1 MFAKFFIDR
10 PILANVI
17 GIVLILIGVV
27 SVMLLP
33 ISQYPEITP
42 PTVEVKAIYPG
53 SNSLVLADTV
63 GAPIEQEVNGVEG
76 MLYMSSKSANDGT
89 YTLTITFALGTNID
103 MATVLVQ
110 NRVNVAMA
118 RLPDEVKRQGVTVKK
133 KSTAILQVVTLTSPD
148 GSYDDLFLS
157 NFASLRIRDELARI
171 PGVGEATVF
180 GAASYSMR
188 VWLDAPRLKSM
199 GLTTKDVVNAIS
211 EQNVQ
216 VAAGQIGAQPAP
228 DTQNFQ
234 FTVQTQ
240 GRLSNVEEF
249 EDIIIRTAT
258 SGPAGRVV
266 RVRDVARV
274 ELGGQTYDL
283 YAQKN
288 GKPAALVII
297 YQLPGANALDVAQQ
311 VNARMKTLGND
322 FPQGVAW
329 DVPYDT
335 TRFVEAAIEQVYH
348 TLFEAAVLV
357 LAVIL
362 IFLQDWRA
370 TLVPASVVPIT
381 ILGGFMAMMGLGF
394 SVNLVTLFG
403 IILAIGIV
411 VDDAIIVVEGAAHH
425 MEHGDPA
432 REATIK
438 AMMQLFGPIIGITL
452 VLSCVFIPASFMSGI
467 TGQLYRQF
475 ALVIASTALVSA
487 LLAAT
492 LTPAQ
497 CALFLKPIVPGRNA
511 FYRGFNKSYDAV
523 ENLFV
528 TILRTM
534 VRHAKTTM
542 LVFVGLITATFWAF
556 TSLPTGFLPDEDQ
569 GYALVAVQLPGA
581 ASQARTREVTTRL
594 DAIFSETQ
602 GVADWITFGGM
613 SILNGANTSNSAT
626 VFVMYKDWSERG
638 ALTQERIV
646 ADLRRKVASIQEGM
660 VIVVTPP
667 PIQGLGNAGGF
678 EMMVQDR
685 AALGAQQLETVAYS
699 MMAAARGQSGLGNVS
714 TTYNARTP
722 QLFVNVDR
730 TQVKNYDVQLNDVF
744 STMQSYLGSSYV
756 NDFNKFGKT
765 YQVRVQA
772 DSRYRLTAEDI
783 GRLEVRNAQG
793 GMVPLGAVTD
803 VKDVVGPD
811 VVTRYNLYPAASL
824 IGAAAPGF
832 SSGQALALM
841 EDMARKTLSQSMG
854 FEWTTMAYQEKATG
868 NEAFAVF
875 GFAVLLVFLVLAAQY
890 ESWSAPAA
898 IIMVVPL
905 ALLGTSIAV
914 AARGMDN
921 NVYTQIGIVLLIALA
936 SKNAILIVEFAR
948 ELRLQKGM
956 SIQDAA
962 VEGARARFRPILM
975 TSFAFILG
983 VVPLLTASGAGSASQ
998 RALGTAVFGG
1008 MLASTF
1014 LAVLFV
1020 PVFFTVIQT
1029 LSEGLS
1035 RQSSPD
1041 QKNLNRK

>member
-1 MFAKFFIDR
+1 
-10 PILANVI
+10 
-17 GIVLILIGVV
+17 
-27 SVMLLP
+27 
-33 ISQYPEITP
+33 
-42 PTVEVKAIYPG
+42 
-53 SNSLVLADTV
+53 
-63 GAPIEQEVNGVEG
+63 
-76 MLYMSSKSANDGT
+76 
-89 YTLTITFALGTNID
+89 
-103 MATVLVQ
+103 
-110 NRVNVAMA
+110 
-118 RLPDEVKRQGVTVKK
+118 
-133 KSTAILQVVTLTSPD
+133 
-148 GSYDDLFLS
+148 
-157 NFASLRIRDELARI
+157 
-171 PGVGEATVF
+171 
-180 GAASYSMR
+180 
-188 VWLDAPRLKSM
+188 
-199 GLTTKDVVNAIS
+199 
-211 EQNVQ
+211 
-216 VAAGQIGAQPAP
+216 
-228 DTQNFQ
+228 
-234 FTVQTQ
+234 
-240 GRLSNVEEF
+240 
-249 EDIIIRTAT
+249 
-258 SGPAGRVV
+258 
-266 RVRDVARV
+266 
-274 ELGGQTYDL
+274 
-283 YAQKN
+283 
-288 GKPAALVII
+288 
-297 YQLPGANALDVAQQ
+297 
-311 VNARMKTLGND
+311 
-322 FPQGVAW
+322 
-329 DVPYDT
+329 
-335 TRFVEAAIEQVYH
+335 
-348 TLFEAAVLV
+348 
-357 LAVIL
+357 
-362 IFLQDWRA
+362 
-370 TLVPASVVPIT
+370 
-381 ILGGFMAMMGLGF
+381 
-394 SVNLVTLFG
+394 
-403 IILAIGIV
+403 
-411 VDDAIIVVEGAAHH
+411 
-425 MEHGDPA
+425 
-432 REATIK
+432 
-438 AMMQLFGPIIGITL
+438 
-452 VLSCVFIPASFMSGI
+452 
-467 TGQLYRQF
+467 
-475 ALVIASTALVSA
+475 
-487 LLAAT
+487 
-492 LTPAQ
+492 
-497 CALFLKPIVPGRNA
+497 
-511 FYRGFNKSYDAV
+511 
-523 ENLFV
+523 
-528 TILRTM
+528 
-534 VRHAKTTM
+534 
-542 LVFVGLITATFWAF
+542 
-556 TSLPTGFLPDEDQ
+556 
-569 GYALVAVQLPGA
+569 
-581 ASQARTREVTTRL
+581 
-594 DAIFSETQ
+594 
-602 GVADWITFGGM
+602 
-613 SILNGANTSNSAT
+613 
-626 VFVMYKDWSERG
+626 
-638 ALTQERIV
+638 
-646 ADLRRKVASIQEGM
+646 
-660 VIVVTPP
+660 
-667 PIQGLGNAGGF
+667 
-678 EMMVQDR
+678 MVQDR

-841 EDMARKTLSQSMG
+841 EDMARKTLPQSMG

-898 IIMVVPL
+898 IIMVVPQ

-1035 RQSSPD
+1035 RQSSPS
-1041 QKNLNRK
+1041 QKNINHK

>member
-10 PILANVI
+10 PILSNVI

-27 SVMLLP
+27 SLIMLP
-33 ISQYPEITP
+33 ISQYPDITP

-53 SNSLVLADTV
+53 SNSLVLADVV
-63 GAPIEQEVNGVEG
+63 GAPIEQEVNGVED

-89 YTLTITFALGTNID
+89 YTLTVTFALGTDID

-110 NRVNVAMA
+110 NRVNVAMP

-157 NFASLRIRDELARI
+157 NFASLRVRDELARI
-171 PGVGEATVF
+171 PGVGEAMVF

-188 VWLDAPRLKSM
+188 VWLDAPRLKSL

-240 GRLSNVEEF
+240 GRLSEVSEF

-258 SGPAGRVV
+258 GGPTGRTV

-283 YAQKN
+283 YAQKS
-288 GKPAALVII
+288 GKPASLVII
-297 YQLPGANALDVAQQ
+297 YQLPGANALDVAGKVTATMQ
-311 VNARMKTLGND
+311 RLGKE
-322 FPQGVAW
+322 FPPGVAW
-329 DVPYDT
+329 DIPYDT

-370 TLVPASVVPIT
+370 TLVPATVVPIT
-381 ILGGFMAMMGLGF
+381 ILGGFMAMMALGF

-425 MEHGDPA
+425 MEHGDSA
-432 REATIK
+432 RDATVK
-438 AMMQLFGPIIGITL
+438 AMVQLFGPIIGITL
-452 VLSCVFIPASFMSGI
+452 VLSCVFLPASFMSGI

-492 LTPAQ
+492 MTPAQ

-511 FYRGFNKSYDAV
+511 FYRGFNKVYDAV
-523 ENLFV
+523 EHFFV
-528 TILRTM
+528 VLLKTM
-534 VRHAKTTM
+534 VHHAWTTM
-542 LVFVGLITATFWAF
+542 LVFVGLISVTFWF
-556 TSLPTGFLPDEDQ
+556 FSSLPTGFLPDEDQ

-581 ASQARTREVTTRL
+581 ASQSRTREVTTKL
-594 DAIFSETQ
+594 DAILAETP
-602 GVADWITFGGM
+602 GVANWITFGGM
-613 SILNGANTSNSAT
+613 SILNNANTPNSAT

-638 ALTQERIV
+638 DLTQDKLV
-646 ADLRRKVASIQEGM
+646 ADLRRKTAAIQEGM
-660 VIVVTPP
+660 ILVVTPP

-685 AALGAQQLETVAYS
+685 AATGAQALENAAYE
-699 MMAAARGQSGLGNVS
+699 MMGAGRGQSGLSGVA
-714 TTYNARTP
+714 TTYTARTP
-722 QLFVNVDR
+722 QLYVDVDR
-730 TQVKNYDVQLNDVF
+730 TKVKDHGVQLSDVF
-744 STMQSYLGSSYV
+744 STMQAYLGSSYV
-756 NDFNKFGKT
+756 NDFNKFGKA

-772 DSRYRLTAEDI
+772 DSRYRLEAGDI
-783 GRLEVRNAQG
+783 GQLEVRNADG
-793 GMVPLGAVTD
+793 HMVPLGAVTG
-803 VKDVVGPD
+803 VRDVVGPD

-824 IGAAAPGF
+824 LGAAAPGF
-832 SSGQALALM
+832 SSGQALSLM
-841 EDMARKTLSQSMG
+841 EDMAKRTLPSTMG

-875 GFAVLLVFLVLAAQY
+875 GLAVLLVFLVLAAQY

-898 IIMVVPL
+898 IILVVPL
-905 ALLGTSIAV
+905 ALLGTCIAV

-948 ELRLQKGM
+948 ELRMHKGM
-956 SIQDAA
+956 SIPEAA
-962 VEGARARFRPILM
+962 VEGARARLRPILM

-1014 LAVLFV
+1014 LAVMFV
-1020 PVFFTVIQT
+1020 PVFFTVIQR
-1029 LSEGLS
+1029 LSERGTPP
-1035 RQSSPD
+1035 SPKAQPD
-1041 QKNLNRK
+1041 NTH

>member
-10 PILANVI
+10 PILSNVI
-17 GIVLILIGVV
+17 GI
-27 SVMLLP
+27 
-33 ISQYPEITP
+33 SQYPDITP

-53 SNSLVLADTV
+53 SNSLVLADVV
-63 GAPIEQEVNGVEG
+63 GAPIEQEVNGVED

-89 YTLTITFALGTNID
+89 YSLTITFALGTDID

-148 GSYDDLFLS
+148 GSHDDLYLS
-157 NFASLRIRDELARI
+157 NFASLRVRDEVARI
-171 PGVGEATVF
+171 PGVGEAVVF

-188 VWLDAPRLKSM
+188 VWLDAPRLKSL
-199 GLTTKDVVNAIS
+199 GLTTRDVVNAIS

-240 GRLSNVEEF
+240 GRLSEVAEF

-258 SGPAGRVV
+258 GGPTGRTV

-283 YAQKN
+283 YAEKS
-288 GKPAALVII
+288 GKPASLVII
-297 YQLPGANALDVAQQ
+297 YQLPGANALDVAGK
-311 VNARMKTLGND
+311 VTAAMERLGKE
-322 FPQGVAW
+322 FPPGVAW
-329 DVPYDT
+329 DIPYDT

-362 IFLQDWRA
+362 VFLQDWRA
-370 TLVPASVVPIT
+370 TLVPATVVPIT
-381 ILGGFMAMMGLGF
+381 ILGGFMAMMALGF

-425 MEHGDPA
+425 MEHGDSA
-432 REATIK
+432 RDATVK

-452 VLSCVFIPASFMSGI
+452 VLSCVFLPASFMSGI

-492 LTPAQ
+492 MTPAQ

-511 FYRGFNKSYDAV
+511 FYRGFNKAYDAV
-523 ENLFV
+523 ERFFV
-528 TILRTM
+528 ALLKTM
-534 VRHAKTTM
+534 VRHAGITM
-542 LVFVGLITATFWAF
+542 LVFVGLISATFWF
-556 TSLPTGFLPDEDQ
+556 FSSLPTGFLPDEDQ

-581 ASQARTREVTTRL
+581 ASQSRTREVTARL
-594 DAIFSETQ
+594 DAILAETP
-602 GVADWITFGGM
+602 GVANWITFGGM
-613 SILNGANTSNSAT
+613 SILNSANTPNSAT
-626 VFVMYKDWSERG
+626 VFVMYKDWAERG
-638 ALTQERIV
+638 DLTQDKLV
-646 ADLRRKVASIQEGM
+646 ADLRRKTAAIQEGM
-660 VIVVTPP
+660 VLVVTPP

-685 AALGAQQLETVAYS
+685 AATGAQALENAAYE
-699 MMAAARGQSGLGNVS
+699 MMGAGRGQSGLSGVA
-714 TTYNARTP
+714 TTYTARTP
-722 QLFVNVDR
+722 QLYVDVDR
-730 TQVKNYDVQLNDVF
+730 TKVKDHGVQLSDVF
-744 STMQSYLGSSYV
+744 STMQAYLGSSYV
-756 NDFNKFGKT
+756 NDFNKFGKA

-772 DSRYRLTAEDI
+772 DSRYRLEAGDI
-783 GRLEVRNAQG
+783 GRLEVRNADG
-793 GMVPLGAVTD
+793 HMVPLGAMTGVR
-803 VKDVVGPD
+803 DVVGPD

-824 IGAAAPGF
+824 IGSAAPGF
-832 SSGQALALM
+832 SSGQALSLM
-841 EDMARKTLSQSMG
+841 EDMARRTLPSTMG

-875 GFAVLLVFLVLAAQY
+875 GLAVLLVFLVLAAQY

-898 IIMVVPL
+898 IILVVPL
-905 ALLGTSIAV
+905 ALLGTCIAV
-914 AARGMDN
+914 SARGMDN

-948 ELRLQKGM
+948 ELRMHKGM
-956 SIQDAA
+956 SIPEAA
-962 VEGARARFRPILM
+962 VEGARARLRPILM

-1014 LAVLFV
+1014 LAVMFV
-1020 PVFFTVIQT
+1020 PVFFTVIQR
-1029 LSEGLS
+1029 LSERGTPPS
-1035 RQSSPD
+1035 AKAQPD
-1041 QKNLNRK
+1041 NAHQR